1 MEKYILTKT
10 QKGKKY
16 LYEVKDEN
24 GNVVSKRTS
33 TRDYYVACSV
43 SGEFY
48 FGRLDLV
55 GKGDYGKRLAWAQKW
70 ANYSTSVYM
79 ADREAALKEARQCIA
94 IERRLG
100 KSPEW
105 LETYKADFYK
115 SIDERFPTDPET
127 IEKKVSENIEYGKQM
142 LNGLTIAYLK

>member
-1 MEKYILTKT
+1 MAKYILSKKA
-10 QKGKKY
+10 KGKKY
-16 LYEVKDEN
+16 QYTVTDEK
-24 GNVVSKRTS
+24 GNVISTRTS
-33 TRDYYVACSV
+33 ARDYVACSV

-55 GKGDYGKRLAWAQKW
+55 GKGDYGKRLAGAQKR

-127 IEKKVSENIEYGKQM
+127 IEKKVSEIIEYGKQM
-142 LNGLTIAYLK
+142 LNRLTIAYLK

>member
-33 TRDYYVACSV
+33 TRDYVACSV

-55 GKGDYGKRLAWAQKW
+55 GKGDYGKRLAGAQKR

-79 ADREAALKEARQCIA
+79 AD
-94 IERRLG
+94 
-100 KSPEW
+100 
-105 LETYKADFYK
+105 
-115 SIDERFPTDPET
+115 PET
-127 IEKKVSENIEYGKQM
+127 IKKKVSEIIEYGKQM

>member
-33 TRDYYVACSV
+33 TRDYVACSV

-55 GKGDYGKRLAWAQKW
+55 GKGDYGKRLAGAQKQYPLLRINDV
-70 ANYSTSVYM
+70 ANSDAM
-79 ADREAALKEARQCIA
+79 
-94 IERRLG
+94 
-100 KSPEW
+100 
-105 LETYKADFYK
+105 LEFA
-115 SIDERFPTDPET
+115 
-127 IEKKVSENIEYGKQM
+127 VMGQM
-142 LNGLTIAYLK
+142 YDVLNLSYVGRMKG

>member
-33 TRDYYVACSV
+33 TRDYVACSV

-48 FGRLDLV
+48 FGRLDLI
-55 GKGDYGKRLAWAQKW
+55 GKGDHGKGLSRTTEILANPERAYKKQVAYFVPSFRKEWMAENPADEWIASNVNWATERQK
-70 ANYSTSVYM
+70 
-79 ADREAALKEARQCIA
+79 E
-94 IERRLG
+94 
-100 KSPEW
+100 
-105 LETYKADFYK
+105 
-115 SIDERFPTDPET
+115 
-127 IEKKVSENIEYGKQM
+127 
-142 LNGLTIAYLK
+142 LNAMRIC

>member
-33 TRDYYVACSV
+33 TRDYVACSV

-55 GKGDYGKRLAWAQKW
+55 GKGTHGGPNGYISCEGRCCQ
-70 ANYSTSVYM
+70 
-79 ADREAALKEARQCIA
+79 EAYEMY
-94 IERRLG
+94 IE
-100 KSPEW
+100 EW
-105 LETYKADFYK
+105 TE
-115 SIDERFPTDPET
+115 
-127 IEKKVSENIEYGKQM
+127 
-142 LNGLTIAYLK
+142 

>member
-1 MEKYILTKT
+1 M
-10 QKGKKY
+10 
-16 LYEVKDEN
+16 
-24 GNVVSKRTS
+24 
-33 TRDYYVACSV
+33 ACSV

-55 GKGDYGKRLAWAQKW
+55 GKGDYGKRLAGAQKR

-79 ADREAALKEARQCIA
+79 ADREAVLKEARQCIA

-127 IEKKVSENIEYGKQM
+127 IEKKVSEIIEYGKQM

>member
-33 TRDYYVACSV
+33 TRDYVACSV

-55 GKGDYGKRLAWAQKW
+55 GKGDYGKRLAGAQKR

-79 ADREAALKEARQCIA
+79 ADREAALKEAPGEFYAVTESDI
-94 IERRLG
+94 
-100 KSPEW
+100 W
-105 LETYKADFYK
+105 LMRYHKNILFAVNCKTTRKNKFE
-115 SIDERFPTDPET
+115 I
-127 IEKKVSENIEYGKQM
+127 KVFIFGD
-142 LNGLTIAYLK
+142 

>member
-10 QKGKKY
+10 PKGKKF

-24 GNVVSKRTS
+24 GNVISKRTS
-33 TRDYYVACSV
+33 TRDYVACSV

-55 GKGDYGKRLAWAQKW
+55 GKGNYGMRLAGAQKR

-79 ADREAALKEARQCIA
+79 ADRCKALEEAKKCIA
-94 IERRLG
+94 IEKRIG
-100 KSPEW
+100 HTQEW
-105 LETYKADFYK
+105 LQKYVTSIYRD
-115 SIDERFPTDPET
+115 IDERFPTDPET
-127 IEKKVSENIEYGKQM
+127 IEKKVSEFIEYGKQM
-142 LNGLTIAYLK
+142 LKGLTIAYLK

>member
-1 MEKYILTKT
+1 MEKYILTKA

-16 LYEVKDEN
+16 LYEVKDGN

-33 TRDYYVACSV
+33 TRDYVACSV

-55 GKGDYGKRLAWAQKW
+55 GKGDYGKRLAGAQKR

-94 IERRLG
+94 TERRLG

-105 LETYKADFYK
+105 LETYKADFHK

-127 IEKKVSENIEYGKQM
+127 TEKKVSEIIEYGKQM

>member
-1 MEKYILTKT
+1 
-10 QKGKKY
+10 
-16 LYEVKDEN
+16 
-24 GNVVSKRTS
+24 
-33 TRDYYVACSV
+33 
-43 SGEFY
+43 
-48 FGRLDLV
+48 
-55 GKGDYGKRLAWAQKW
+55 
-70 ANYSTSVYM
+70 M

-127 IEKKVSENIEYGKQM
+127 IEKKVSEIIEYGKQM
-142 LNGLTIAYLK
+142 LNRLTIAYLK